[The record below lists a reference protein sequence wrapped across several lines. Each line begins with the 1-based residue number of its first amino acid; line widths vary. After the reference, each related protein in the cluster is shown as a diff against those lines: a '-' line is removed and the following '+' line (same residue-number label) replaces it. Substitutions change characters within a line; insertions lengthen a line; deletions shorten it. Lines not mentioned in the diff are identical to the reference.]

1 MAFSKHRKF
10 TAWVGLLAIWL
21 AVLMPAISQ
30 SVQREQGREL
40 SLSICLPGQAS
51 SQLNLD
57 LTAGPDS
64 DHHPQTDHSLKACA
78 YCGLLAAHA
87 PLAHTVA
94 GVRASMAAWRPLPS
108 PPAASVAA
116 TAPEYPFAQPR
127 APPLLSA

>member
-30 SVQREQGREL
+30 SVQHEQGREL

-51 SQLNLD
+51 SQLSLD
-57 LTAGPDS
+57 LNTDADPG
-64 DHHPQTDHSLKACA
+64 HHPQTDHSLKACA

-87 PLAHTVA
+87 PLAHAVA
-94 GVRASMAAWRPLPS
+94 GVQAGVAAWRPS
-108 PPAASVAA
+108 ATPPAATVAA
-116 TAPEYPFAQPR
+116 AVPEYPFAQPR

>member
-1 MAFSKHRKF
+1 MALSKHRKF
-10 TAWVGLLAIWL
+10 TAWAGLLAIWL

-51 SQLNLD
+51 SQLSLD
-57 LTAGPDS
+57 LTADPG
-64 DHHPQTDHSLKACA
+64 HHPQTDHSLQACA

-94 GVRASMAAWRPLPS
+94 GVQAGVAAWRPL
-108 PPAASVAA
+108 AAPGAA
-116 TAPEYPFAQPR
+116 TVTAAAPEYPFAQPR